1 MTAEDNIHQI
11 NYLNESLLVGEILKE
26 WNETKPGN
34 KGLSII
40 IKAYA
45 KMTMYVARLN
55 NNIMAKDM
63 LISKYRYEKNKALYE
78 LKELKDKYEHLKN
91 LEL

>member
-26 WNETKPGN
+26 WNKNKPGN
-34 KGLSII
+34 EGLNII

-55 NNIMAKDM
+55 NDIMAKDM
-63 LISKYRYEKNKALYE
+63 LISKYRFEKNKALYE
-78 LKELKDKYEHLKN
+78 FKELQTKYEHLKN

>member
-26 WNETKPGN
+26 WNKNKPEN
-34 KGLSII
+34 EGLNII

-55 NNIMAKDM
+55 NDIMAKDM
-63 LISKYRYEKNKALYE
+63 LISKYRYEKNKTLYE
-78 LKELKDKYEHLKN
+78 LKELQIKYEHLKN

>member
-26 WNETKPGN
+26 WNKNKPEN
-34 KGLSII
+34 KGLNII

-55 NNIMAKDM
+55 NDIIAKDI
-63 LISKYRYEKNKALYE
+63 LISKYRFEKNKALYE
-78 LKELKDKYEHLKN
+78 LKELQTKYEHLKK

>member
-1 MTAEDNIHQI
+1 MTAEDNIHNI
-11 NYLNESLLVGEILKE
+11 NYLNESILVGEILKD

-34 KGLSII
+34 KGLNII

-45 KMTMYVARLN
+45 KMTIYVARLSN
-55 NNIMAKDM
+55 DIMAKDM
-63 LISKYRYEKNKALYE
+63 LISKYRFEKNKAQLELQE
-78 LKELKDKYEHLKN
+78 LKNKYEHLKN

>member
-26 WNETKPGN
+26 WNKNKPGN
-34 KGLSII
+34 EGLNII

-55 NNIMAKDM
+55 NDIMAKDM
-63 LISKYRYEKNKALYE
+63 LISKYRYEKNKTLYE
-78 LKELKDKYEHLKN
+78 LKELQTKYEHLKN

>member
-11 NYLNESLLVGEILKE
+11 NYLNESLLVGEILK
-26 WNETKPGN
+26 
-34 KGLSII
+34 
-40 IKAYA
+40 AYA

-55 NNIMAKDM
+55 NDIMAKDM
-63 LISKYRYEKNKALYE
+63 LISKYRYEKNQALYE
-78 LKELKDKYEHLKN
+78 LKELQTKYEHLKN

>member
-26 WNETKPGN
+26 WNKNKPEN
-34 KGLSII
+34 EGLNII

-55 NNIMAKDM
+55 NDIMAKDM

>member
-1 MTAEDNIHQI
+1 MTAEDNIHNL
-11 NYLNESLLVGEILKE
+11 NYLNESLLVGEILKD
-26 WNETKPGN
+26 WNETKPEN
-34 KGLSII
+34 KGLNII

-55 NNIMAKDM
+55 NDIMAKDM
-63 LISKYRYEKNKALYE
+63 LISKFRFERNKARVELQE
-78 LKELKDKYEHLKN
+78 LKKKYEHLKN

>member
-26 WNETKPGN
+26 WNKNKPEN
-34 KGLSII
+34 EGLNII

-55 NNIMAKDM
+55 NDIMAKDM
-63 LISKYRYEKNKALYE
+63 LISKYRYEKNQALYE
-78 LKELKDKYEHLKN
+78 LKELQTKYEHLKN

>member
-26 WNETKPGN
+26 WNKTKPEN
-34 KGLSII
+34 KGLNII

-55 NNIMAKDM
+55 NDIMAKDM

-78 LKELKDKYEHLKN
+78 LKELQNKYEHLKN

>member
-1 MTAEDNIHQI
+1 
-11 NYLNESLLVGEILKE
+11 
-26 WNETKPGN
+26 
-34 KGLSII
+34 
-40 IKAYA
+40 
-45 KMTMYVARLN
+45 MYVARLN

>member
-11 NYLNESLLVGEILKE
+11 NYLNESLLVGEILKD
-26 WNETKPGN
+26 WNKNKPEN
-34 KGLSII
+34 EGLNII

-55 NNIMAKDM
+55 NDIMAKDM